1 MSRRLSTSG
10 QRITE
15 AWRLKISFVF
25 DLPYL
30 LRLPADR
37 RIKISSDGMS
47 FLLSC
52 KNADSLKVHPWIELG
67 ENEIASIVFEH
78 ADERFVFDSSTLRS
92 TVAIDAELDL
102 LDTHHRAIMG

>member
-1 MSRRLSTSG
+1 LSRRLSTSG

-37 RIKISSDGMS
+37 RIKISSDAMS

-52 KNADSLKVHPWIELG
+52 KNADSLKVHTLG
-67 ENEIASIVFEH
+67 
-78 ADERFVFDSSTLRS
+78 
-92 TVAIDAELDL
+92 
-102 LDTHHRAIMG
+102 